1 MKKKILSVLLI
12 FGMSFSLMACGGGSS
27 SSSSGSGNVKEY
39 DIEEF
44 GEMYSETEELFADE
58 SEYLT
63 EEELYSDKGYEL
75 YGECSKKTGLP
86 FNEEISLRGKKGSSS
101 TLGFTVN
108 SSTEDVSIYCYFPAE
123 EQNLSYFIADGE
135 NIVVNGIFSKSSGSH
150 GCLSDVSITSPSEI
164 DTSYKNNVSDV
175 LANYDN
181 ISGPVVVIGEIDY
194 IQSLDEFENAMS
206 LINNS
211 NYNFDYPHYDNVV
224 TLKSDDAE
232 GENITFMYDSEYSS
246 VELSPGDKVA
256 VCGYIESLM
265 DLLQAD
271 GSTKVMWG
279 NLNNVYEI
287 YKF

>member
-63 EEELYSDKGYEL
+63 EEELYSNKGYEL

-86 FNEEISLRGKKGSSS
+86 FNEEISLRGKKGNSGA
-101 TLGFTVN
+101 LGFTVN
-108 SSTEDVSIYCYFPAE
+108 SSNEDVSIYCHFPDG
-123 EQNLSYFIADGE
+123 EQNLSFFIEDGE
-135 NIVVNGIFSKSSGSH
+135 NIVVNGIFSKDGAYGS
-150 GCLSDVSITSPSEI
+150 LSDVSITSPSEI

-181 ISGPVVVIGEIDY
+181 ISGAVVVVGEVDY
-194 IQSLDEFENAMS
+194 IQSLDEFENAMT
-206 LINNS
+206 ITNNS
-211 NYNFDYPHYDNVV
+211 NYNFDASHFDNVV
-224 TLKSDDAE
+224 TLKSDIAE
-232 GENITFMYDSEYSS
+232 GENITFMYDPEYSS
-246 VELSPGDKVA
+246 VELSSGDKVA

-279 NLNNVYEI
+279 NLNDIYEI